1 MLPNTIMIIEDE
13 AITQRYLK
21 DIIHHLNIELVGYF
35 DGSEGVMERLQSTQ
49 PDMILMD
56 INLKGAMD
64 GIELTRKILSK
75 YQIPIVFITA
85 YHDDNTVEEVI
96 ELSPYGF
103 VIKPFTS
110 KGIQIAL
117 KLAYKK
123 FITHHKDIAK
133 HSLNSHISIG
143 KTFSFDTQNSK
154 LYHQN
159 EMVKLT
165 PKQTLLLELLSKNL
179 NNTVSSECITN
190 VVWGDGE
197 YAESSLRT
205 LIYSIRKQLP
215 SLPLHSD
222 SKRGYFLSS
231 H

>member
-1 MLPNTIMIIEDE
+1 VLPNTIMIIEDE

-133 HSLNSHISIG
+133 HSLNPTS
-143 KTFSFDTQNSK
+143 
-154 LYHQN
+154 
-159 EMVKLT
+159 T
-165 PKQTLLLELLSKNL
+165 PKSQQTPKLWASVTPITAKIDLPVPHLLLY
-179 NNTVSSECITN
+179 I
-190 VVWGDGE
+190 
-197 YAESSLRT
+197 
-205 LIYSIRKQLP
+205 
-215 SLPLHSD
+215 
-222 SKRGYFLSS
+222 
-231 H
+231 

>member
-1 MLPNTIMIIEDE
+1 
-13 AITQRYLK
+13 
-21 DIIHHLNIELVGYF
+21 
-35 DGSEGVMERLQSTQ
+35 
-49 PDMILMD
+49 
-56 INLKGAMD
+56 
-64 GIELTRKILSK
+64 
-75 YQIPIVFITA
+75 
-85 YHDDNTVEEVI
+85 
-96 ELSPYGF
+96 
-103 VIKPFTS
+103 
-110 KGIQIAL
+110 
-117 KLAYKK
+117 
-123 FITHHKDIAK
+123 
-133 HSLNSHISIG
+133 
-143 KTFSFDTQNSK
+143 
-154 LYHQN
+154 
-159 EMVKLT
+159 MVKLT